1 MTGGTPLRRRE
12 PSWMLDH
19 RNRPSGGMRM
29 VRLAIFSAGLLVLLA
44 GCMPIGGVR
53 AEDPDATF
61 DFDAGW
67 KEVTP
72 CARDQLSATFAG
84 AEVLRTAD
92 FSEITVIGNYGGSTI
107 MIIDIKD
114 VTPGKARA
122 ATLTPAQRSDIAR
135 VAAQARW
142 KKAPE

>member
-1 MTGGTPLRRRE
+1 
-12 PSWMLDH
+12 
-19 RNRPSGGMRM
+19 MRM

-122 ATLTPAQRSDIAR
+122 ATHAHDYMLLWGGPVNQALRALEKCKNPPKPATPA
-135 VAAQARW
+135 
-142 KKAPE
+142 PGG

>member
-1 MTGGTPLRRRE
+1 
-12 PSWMLDH
+12 
-19 RNRPSGGMRM
+19 MRM

-61 DFDAGW
+61 DFDSGW
-67 KEVTP
+67 KVVTP

-84 AEVLRTAD
+84 AQVGRYPD
-92 FSEITVIGNYGGSTI
+92 FAEISVIGNYGGSTI

-122 ATLTPAQRSDIAR
+122 AIHAHDYMLIWGGPVNQALKALGKCNNLPKPATPAPSG
-135 VAAQARW
+135 
-142 KKAPE
+142 

>member
-1 MTGGTPLRRRE
+1 
-12 PSWMLDH
+12 
-19 RNRPSGGMRM
+19 M

-53 AEDPDATF
+53 AEDPDAIF
-61 DFDAGW
+61 DFDSGW
-67 KEVTP
+67 KVVTP

-84 AEVLRTAD
+84 AQVGRYPD
-92 FSEITVIGNYGGSTI
+92 FAEISVIGNYGGSTI

-122 ATLTPAQRSDIAR
+122 AIHAHDYMLIWGGPVNQALKALGKCNNLPKPATPAPSG
-135 VAAQARW
+135 
-142 KKAPE
+142 